1 MIKSTG
7 HHTVLTEEVEEDI
20 QIWIITMKKSG
31 VPVKW
36 GMLLIKVNQIY
47 LEAFGMNTRSRQVLS
62 HEQIQIFMAI
72 HSLLTMSSSNI
83 IKRIIAKYYF
93 DCIKYVYHKATK
105 HIIERCIQT
114 KCIYNKDETV
124 SGQKSR
130 NKRVISV
137 KALRNM

>member
-20 QIWIITMKKSG
+20 KIWIITMKKSG

-62 HEQIQIFMAI
+62 HE
-72 HSLLTMSSSNI
+72 
-83 IKRIIAKYYF
+83 
-93 DCIKYVYHKATK
+93 
-105 HIIERCIQT
+105 
-114 KCIYNKDETV
+114 
-124 SGQKSR
+124 
-130 NKRVISV
+130 
-137 KALRNM
+137 